1 VERIALVTGANKG
14 IGLEVCRQLAQR
26 ELIVIL
32 TSRDTQAGA
41 HAVKLLDQDGL
52 AIQYHQLDVA
62 DDESVARVKDY
73 IQEQYGRL
81 DVLVNNAG
89 VFLDQKN
96 SPLTIPL
103 DVIRETMEVNYY
115 GALRMCQAFIP
126 SMIQAGYGRVINVSS
141 GMGSLTEMG
150 SGSLAYRTSKAALN
164 AMTRVLA
171 TEAKGKDLKV
181 NTMHPGWVR
190 TDMGGNSATRDVK
203 EGADTIV
210 WLATLNQD
218 GPSGGF
224 FYDRKP
230 MAW

>member
-41 HAVKLLDQDGL
+41 QAVKLLDQDGL

-62 DDESVARVKDY
+62 DDESVARVKDH

-171 TEAKGKDLKV
+171 AEANEKDLKV

-218 GPSGGF
+218 GPTGGF